1 MGTFILIILGYT
13 LMGVITA
20 VCTHKIFPDKERFDC
35 VAFGFI
41 WPITVSWGLIYLIAV
56 IPFAIIALISS
67 GWEELEFWNKC
78 RKNKNS

>member
-1 MGTFILIILGYT
+1 MVTLIILGYI

-20 VCTHKIFPDKERFDC
+20 VCIHKIFPEQERFDC

-41 WPITVSWGLIYLIAV
+41 WPITIAFGILV
-56 IPFAIIALISS
+56 ALAMIPVAIISLMAS
-67 GWEELEFWNKC
+67 GWEELELWNKC

>member
-1 MGTFILIILGYT
+1 MVTLIILGYI

-35 VAFGFI
+35 VAFGLI
-41 WPITVSWGLIYLIAV
+41 WPIIVPFGLIYLIAG
-56 IPFAIIALISS
+56 IPIAIIALIAS

-78 RKNKNS
+78 RKNKKS

>member
-1 MGTFILIILGYT
+1 MVTLIILGYI

-20 VCTHKIFPDKERFDC
+20 VCIHKIFPDKERFDC

-41 WPITVSWGLIYLIAV
+41 WPLVVSFCLLYLIAG

-67 GWEELEFWNKC
+67 GWEELEFWKEV
-78 RKNKNS
+78 RKKRK

>member
-1 MGTFILIILGYT
+1 MVALIIFGYI

-20 VCTHKIFPDKERFDC
+20 VCIHKIFPDKERFNC

-41 WPITVSWGLIYLIAV
+41 WPLTVSFSLIYLIAI
-56 IPFAIIALISS
+56 IPVTIIALISS

-78 RKNKNS
+78 RKNKGS